1 MFGRA
6 YFQNFMIR
14 PLNGNNNYLNTPCY
28 KPFIFISKLSS
39 HERDGS
45 PTTITSCVAIAKPE
59 VLGDFFLFDV
69 LLFPVL
75 GVDEFAVA
83 ALRFRLVL
91 AGRTVSAEWE
101 TRDHCI
107 HALRLN

>member
-1 MFGRA
+1 MET
-6 YFQNFMIR
+6 I
-14 PLNGNNNYLNTPCY
+14 
-28 KPFIFISKLSS
+28 IISTHLVISLSS
-39 HERDGS
+39 SSPNSPPMRDGS

-75 GVDEFAVA
+75 GVDEFAVV

-107 HALRLN
+107 HALRLNEAHLK